1 MKEIWFIGGVT
12 LAKKVESVW
21 KGPKV
26 IIEVK
31 SDSVYIAKSRR
42 EQKVMH
48 HDKSRKLQKW
58 LVDFQAA
65 KDWVTSNLSKSSK
78 NNGNLKGRPTKLRF
92 LSVQLGVLEVKLK
105 RSLPLSPVTNSQQMR
120 ERLGGIIVFVNWST
134 LKEFRCSVTSPGP
147 VPSWVCGHNS

>member
-42 EQKVMH
+42 EQKIMH

-65 KDWVTSNLSKSSK
+65 KDWGTSNLSQSSK
-78 NNGNLKGRPTKLRF
+78 NNGNLKGRSTKLRF
-92 LSVQLGVLEVKLK
+92 LTVQ
-105 RSLPLSPVTNSQQMR
+105 
-120 ERLGGIIVFVNWST
+120 
-134 LKEFRCSVTSPGP
+134 
-147 VPSWVCGHNS
+147 

>member
-26 IIEVK
+26 IIEVT

-48 HDKSRKLQKW
+48 HD
-58 LVDFQAA
+58 
-65 KDWVTSNLSKSSK
+65 
-78 NNGNLKGRPTKLRF
+78 
-92 LSVQLGVLEVKLK
+92 
-105 RSLPLSPVTNSQQMR
+105 
-120 ERLGGIIVFVNWST
+120 
-134 LKEFRCSVTSPGP
+134 
-147 VPSWVCGHNS
+147 